1 MSEQRSVEGKIWKVV
16 FHRQAEK
23 VLHRLPKDLLSRL
36 WRAIQNLAANPRPE
50 GCKKLEGHDNLY
62 RIRVGDWRVSYAVE
76 DDTLIVLI
84 LEIAPRGGAYR
95 KF

>member
-1 MSEQRSVEGKIWKVV
+1 MSEQRSVEDKIWKVV

-23 VLHRLPKDLLSRL
+23 VLHRLSKDLVSRL

-62 RIRVGDWRVSYAVE
+62 RIRVGDWRISYAVE
-76 DDTLIVLI
+76 DDTLIILI
-84 LEIAPRGGAYR
+84 LEIEPRGRVYR